1 MKKIMIWATML
12 LTLCACQNNNNTT
25 TEAEEL
31 PLPET
36 IEEFVERLDSM
47 DSFFEHTM
55 NSDSTTTSYYRY
67 WGRYHT
73 KNFENDSVRER
84 EMAIRNYFSK
94 GIKHLQEKYRP
105 KAAKYY
111 DYETHINGKD
121 TIEFVLATKALSDS
135 LPDDMKGKEFSTN
148 YRYYPEFITY
158 NFQKKNED
166 VWEMFTYHKEEK
178 TPLKQLAHKEDVQQ
192 LVLNLISSVKG
203 VKEIP
208 VKYLNEN
215 GERFNGNI
223 ICFDWQKKGEK
234 TALQEGTL
242 YEIPVKGEE
251 KMKLVNDLCNALTD
265 FVKTHYAPYLEY
277 TFYDR
282 FDKEDSDRYR
292 TNIMGL
298 NINNTEGAGHAAMR
312 AGLFRLQ
319 VGGYGDQSLK
329 ILFLNVRNQSFYIP
343 MDWMEIKQI
352 HNNDIEWLPGSK
364 YHM

>member
-111 DYETHINGKD
+111 EYETHINGKD

-192 LVLNLISSVKG
+192 LVLNLISQIKG
-203 VKEIP
+203 VKKTP
-208 VKYLNEN
+208 VKYLRDN
-215 GERFNGNI
+215 GERFTGQI
-223 ICFDWQKKGEK
+223 ICFNWQKKDEK
-234 TALQEGTL
+234 IALQEGIL

-251 KMKLVNDLCNALTD
+251 KMKLVNDLRKALTD
-265 FVKTHYAPYLEY
+265 FVKTHYAPYLELN
-277 TFYDR
+277 FYNK
-282 FDKEDSDRYR
+282 FVKEYCNSYI
-292 TNIMGL
+292 TSVMGL
-298 NINNTEGAGHAAMR
+298 NIHNAEGAGHAAMR
-312 AGLFRLQ
+312 SGLFRLQ
-319 VGGYGDQSLK
+319 VGSYGDQSLK

-343 MDWMEIKQI
+343 MDWMEIKEI
-352 HNNDIEWLPGSK
+352 HNNEIEWLPGSK

>member
-1 MKKIMIWATML
+1 MKKSMIWATML

-55 NSDSTTTSYYRY
+55 NSDSTTTSYYYY

-73 KNFENDSVRER
+73 SNYENDSVRNKVE
-84 EMAIRNYFSK
+84 AIWNYFGK
-94 GIKHLQEKYRP
+94 GIKYLQEKYRP
-105 KAAKYY
+105 QAAKYY
-111 DYETHINGKD
+111 AYETHISGKD
-121 TIEFVLATKALSDS
+121 TIEFILATKALSDLLS
-135 LPDDMKGKEFSTN
+135 EDMKGRDFHEN

-158 NFQKKNED
+158 DFRKEEGD
-166 VWEMFTYHKEEK
+166 CMEWFTYHKEEQ
-178 TPLKQLAHKEDVQQ
+178 TPLKQLADKEDVQN
-192 LVLNLISSVKG
+192 LVVNLISQIKG
-203 VKEIP
+203 VKKTP
-208 VKYLNEN
+208 VKYLRDN
-215 GERFNGNI
+215 GERFTGQI
-223 ICFDWQKKGEK
+223 ICFNWQKKDEK
-234 TALQEGTL
+234 IALQEGTL

-251 KMKLVNDLCNALTD
+251 KMKLVNDLCNALKD
-265 FVKTHYAPYLEY
+265 FVNTHYAPYLEY

-312 AGLFRLQ
+312 PGLFRLQ
-319 VGGYGDQSLK
+319 VGSYGDQSLK
-329 ILFLNVRNQSFYIP
+329 ILFLNAINQSFYIP
-343 MDWMEIKQI
+343 MDWMEIKEI
-352 HNNDIEWLPGSK
+352 HNNEIEWLPDSK
-364 YHM
+364 YHA